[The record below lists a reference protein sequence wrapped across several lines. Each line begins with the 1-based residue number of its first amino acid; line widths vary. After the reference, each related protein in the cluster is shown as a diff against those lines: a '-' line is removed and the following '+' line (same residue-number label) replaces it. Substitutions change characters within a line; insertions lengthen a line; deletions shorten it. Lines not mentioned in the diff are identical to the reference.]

1 MSDNTPSDHTPHA
14 PGATLECALYLIPVP
29 LSDTS
34 RPDDVLPAIN
44 FTIVRQL
51 RHFVVE
57 DLRSARRFLRRID
70 RTFDIDGSHFVELN
84 EHTRRDGRHVT
95 ATIDALRQG
104 HPVGVLSEAGCPA
117 VADPGAEAV
126 AVAQREGFKVIP
138 LVGPSSIL
146 MALMASGFNGQ
157 SFAFHG
163 YLPINAD
170 ERLRTIRDYER
181 RARAAASQTQIFIE
195 APYRNNKLIRLLA
208 DTLRPDTLIC
218 VASDIT
224 GERASIVTRTAA
236 QWARTQADY
245 DRIPTIF
252 LIGSGDGTL

>member
-1 MSDNTPSDHTPHA
+1 MTPTTTDDNSPMPRTQ
-14 PGATLECALYLIPVP
+14 LQCALYLIPVP

-34 RPDDVLPAIN
+34 AAADVLPAANLGI
-44 FTIVRQL
+44 IREL

-57 DLRSARRFLRRID
+57 DLRSARRFLRRVD
-70 RTFDIDGSHFVELN
+70 RSFDIDGSTFVELN
-84 EHTRRDGRHVT
+84 EHTRRDRRYVD
-95 ATIDALRQG
+95 ATIEALRQG
-104 HPVGVLSEAGCPA
+104 HPVGLLSEAGCPA

-126 AVAQREGFKVIP
+126 AVAQREGYRVIP

-157 SFAFHG
+157 SFAFNG
-163 YLPINAD
+163 YLPID
-170 ERLRTIRDYER
+170 HDQRIRTLREYER
-181 RARAAASQTQIFIE
+181 RARASASQTQVFIE
-195 APYRNNKLIRLLA
+195 APYRNNKLLALLA

-224 GERASIVTRTAA
+224 GERESIITRTAA
-236 QWARTQADY
+236 QWARSRADY

-252 LIGSGDGTL
+252 LIGSSDGTL